1 MRLFTKVLP
10 RLLSVGAAMI
20 TMLPL
25 GAQTVRMSGTPT
37 GPRAPQPPQPERA
50 LSAKTSAAIS
60 AGFKYTPPPPPKP
73 ESVEEVDLRDVDKP
87 KNEIVRLPRYVVTAK
102 KPEVF
107 TDRTLYTQ
115 DELKKLA
122 MARYLTPLDRGV
134 LNKWTGSLR
143 LNSWTTAGFGSS
155 NEERAMQMYYED
167 ERLRNMSAMSGD
179 ILNLRAAGEGERAD
193 QTQSDYYN
201 MFLRRRDDI
210 HTDTLTR
217 QQGK

>member
-1 MRLFTKVLP
+1 MI
-10 RLLSVGAAMI
+10 AMI
-20 TMLPL
+20 ATSPL
-25 GAQTVRMSGTPT
+25 DAQTVQTSGTPT
-37 GPRAPQPPQPERA
+37 GPRAPRPPQPERA

-73 ESVEEVDLRDVDKP
+73 AGDEEVDLRDVDKP
-87 KNEIVRLPRYVVTAK
+87 KNEIVRLPRYTVTAK

-107 TDRTLYTQ
+107 IDRALYTQ
-115 DELKKLA
+115 DELAKLA
-122 MARYLTPLDRGV
+122 MARYLSPLDRGM

-155 NEERAMQMYYED
+155 NEERAMQLYLEE
-167 ERLRNMSAMSGD
+167 ERLGNMSAMSGV
-179 ILNLRAAGEGERAD
+179 ISNLRAAGEDGRAD
-193 QTQSDYYN
+193 QTQTDYYN